1 MVWKYDKGWVRDEL
15 SKGYNGTKQG
25 DGDRRFIMCSLYK
38 RCEKDKNVG
47 GVR

>member
-1 MVWKYDKGWVRDEL
+1 MVWKYDKGRVSDHL
-15 SKGYNGTKQG
+15 SKGSNATKQG
-25 DGDRRFIMCSLYK
+25 DGDRWFIMCPLYK